1 MTITDINKLGTI
13 LRNAYEKF
21 ELASTDQERATILRS
36 LGSICQFES
45 GKIFKQIEDQNLDF
59 TQI

>member
-1 MTITDINKLGTI
+1 MNITEINKLGTI
-13 LRNAYEKF
+13 LRNAHQKF
-21 ELASTDQERATILRS
+21 EQASSDQERAAILRS

-45 GKIFKQIEDQNLDF
+45 SKISKQIEDQSLDL